1 MWREWHTAQQERDH
15 LNVNF
20 AILEDGFES
29 DCDDDLEP
37 QLPPQEQENNNI
49 DLRNVIMEDEEEEE
63 AEIGDVRAAGRP
75 NNFCFD
81 DSFFGN

>member
-37 QLPPQEQENNNI
+37 QLLPQEQENNNI
-49 DLRNVIMEDEEEEE
+49 DLRNVIMEDEEE
-63 AEIGDVRAAGRP
+63 AENAMLERQGGQITFVLMIR
-75 NNFCFD
+75 
-81 DSFFGN
+81 SLEIK